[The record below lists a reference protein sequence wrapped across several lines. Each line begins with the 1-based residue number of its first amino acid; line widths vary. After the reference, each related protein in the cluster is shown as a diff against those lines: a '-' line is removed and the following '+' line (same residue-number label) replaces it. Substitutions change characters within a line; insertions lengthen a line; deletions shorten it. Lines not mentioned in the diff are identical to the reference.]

1 MFETKEQVW
10 ISDCFKSHVARFFVW
25 PALFLVQQVTI
36 VALVNTNKNKITVD
50 WFPSIE
56 EDFEI

>member
-1 MFETKEQVW
+1 MFETKRNKFEF
-10 ISDCFKSHVARFFVW
+10 DCFKSHVARFFVW

-36 VALVNTNKNKITVD
+36 VALVNTNKNKSTVD

-56 EDFEI
+56 ED